1 MTQNRSYKVG
11 SGDNDGKEEKY
22 LITTQFDGLN
32 QLSDECQDQ
41 IYLSFDVKKPNS
53 EYWETISFEGETEND
68 YYENMEYVYDEITDE
83 FIEAIRWGVYLDLS
97 DDSFSYIVAKATQE
111 IFVEKIQPMFLSEER
126 NITVPVRLTAR
137 DGGDDVIE
145 AISQTFFF
153 NIIGR
158 EEEHKCAAAT
168 LDTAYTHV
176 QSTHYISFSAS
187 AADNEE
193 FAWTSINNTLSCSAM
208 ATTNGCNPKYR
219 AKVYDSESNSY
230 MVWKDLE
237 NDLVTS
243 YPDHQFESYVYFN
256 VDDATLSVRLS
267 YSDVMTTMNRF
278 TGSDGTVAM
287 SFRVA
292 SYIAGSTD
300 ASASKDDSELIT
312 FEFRI
317 VILIADECAD
327 VSLINTQETYDG
339 Q

>member
-1 MTQNRSYKVG
+1 
-11 SGDNDGKEEKY
+11 
-22 LITTQFDGLN
+22 
-32 QLSDECQDQ
+32 
-41 IYLSFDVKKPNS
+41 
-53 EYWETISFEGETEND
+53 
-68 YYENMEYVYDEITDE
+68 
-83 FIEAIRWGVYLDLS
+83 
-97 DDSFSYIVAKATQE
+97 
-111 IFVEKIQPMFLSEER
+111 MFLSEER
-126 NITVPVRLTAR
+126 NVTVPVRLTAR

-176 QSTHYISFSAS
+176 QSTHYISFSAY
-187 AADNEE
+187 AAEMGE

-243 YPDHQFESYVYFN
+243 YPDHQFDSYVYFN
-256 VDDATLSVRLS
+256 EDDATLSVSLS

-278 TGSDGTVAM
+278 TGSDGTVYM

-300 ASASKDDSELIT
+300 ASASKDDTELVT
-312 FEFRI
+312 FGFRI
-317 VILIADECAD
+317 IILIADECAD